1 MLGFLFKTSQDSEK
15 SFTSELD
22 TANFRIVQLEKKINE
37 LTFTLDAL
45 WELIA
50 GQSSFDSNA
59 LQEKI
64 SAKKMHWKPAP
75 MRQSTV
81 PLATEPFLPI
91 KIPVITVAPNSTE
104 AIKCA

>member
-1 MLGFLFKTSQDSEK
+1 MLGFLFKTSQDTEK

-37 LTFTLDAL
+37 LTFTLDTL

-50 GQSSFDSNA
+50 EQNNLDSNA

-64 SAKKMHWKPAP
+64 AAKKNELEA
-75 MRQSTV
+75 RANETINCSSCSRTV
-81 PLATEPFLPI
+81 PANKNTCYYCGARL
-91 KIPVITVAPNSTE
+91 
-104 AIKCA
+104 

>member
-37 LTFTLDAL
+37 LTFTLDTL

-50 GQSSFDSNA
+50 EQSSFDSNA
-59 LQEKI
+59 LQEEI
-64 SAKKMHWKPAP
+64 SAKKNALEA
-75 MRQSTV
+75 RANETINCSSCNRTV
-81 PLATEPFLPI
+81 PANKNTCYYCGAKL
-91 KIPVITVAPNSTE
+91 N
-104 AIKCA
+104 

>member
-37 LTFTLDAL
+37 LTFTLDTL

-50 GQSSFDSNA
+50 EQSSFDSNA
-59 LQEKI
+59 LQEKNFCQ
-64 SAKKMHWKPAP
+64 KKCTGSP
-75 MRQSTV
+75 RQ
-81 PLATEPFLPI
+81 
-91 KIPVITVAPNSTE
+91 
-104 AIKCA
+104 